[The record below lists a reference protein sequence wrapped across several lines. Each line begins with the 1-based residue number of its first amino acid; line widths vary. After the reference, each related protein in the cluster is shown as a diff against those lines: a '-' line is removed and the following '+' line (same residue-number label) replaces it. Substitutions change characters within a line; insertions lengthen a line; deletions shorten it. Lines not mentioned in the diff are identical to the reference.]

1 MTVWRVQLDGPGG
14 PRPVHVE
21 GDAESP
27 RGALVEALASVGWPS
42 DEVCVNGA
50 RWTRA
55 DTDPLEL
62 HHGALLSAP
71 GDDAHHDLGPES
83 GQLLGLVVVAGP
95 SAGKFAP
102 VPAVVGRTDGDLLV
116 EDPLM
121 SARHFSVEV
130 GSDVALTLRDVGSRN
145 GTVCDGDLVSGQVV
159 LDGDSV
165 VAAGA
170 SLFAVAR
177 FGPGDRA
184 TLLGST
190 PTGQI
195 IQRQF
200 REALAELP
208 EPPSAPKP
216 PSEHRDDAG
225 SMWWRALLPIA
236 TAGGMALYTGRWW
249 FLAIAA
255 LSPIVFGYDALRRAR
270 RRRRQ
275 TTTDA
280 ARYAAER
287 ARYEQA
293 LTTSRR
299 AEVRRAR
306 RLHAGGGAA
315 SVLAIRGHR
324 RVWERTSRDGDFGTV
339 TLGHAALPSAFQE
352 RGQGDEPALL
362 WKAPLS
368 IDLTAEGPLA
378 VTGPV
383 ERTRAVTRALLVDLA
398 VAHAP
403 VDVNVSVFT
412 DAAGADAWAFT
423 QWLPHVFGDAGS
435 ARLATTSEGR
445 AVLIQSLRSLM
456 DARREHPGRRDR
468 SGPMLPLHVVVVD
481 GVHTLAPDDLAELL
495 RHGPDV
501 GVVGIVADTE
511 VVPEGVRSEVRLG
524 RHADECSY
532 RSVLTPRVDAVTVAE
547 LPAALA
553 LEAAVAL
560 APLEAVARPGG
571 GRPVGQVLFTEL
583 IGLGARTAA
592 DQVDVWRECSPRT
605 NVPVGVT
612 TDGAP
617 FLVDFVRHGPHGLI
631 GGMTRSGKTEFLK
644 TWFAS
649 LALHN
654 HPDDLAIAIVDFKGG
669 VDHQALAAL
678 PHVIALATNQDIDLF
693 ERTLALLAA
702 EQERRQRLFT
712 DVAGVATLEGYRT
725 ARSERTELPPV
736 PRLLVV
742 VDEFGELLETP
753 EGRAQLGRLE
763 STARIGAGLGVHL
776 LLLTQLFDHALPAT
790 IDAQAG
796 LRMCFKVQQGEHSNV
811 VLKSPAAASIGA
823 HTKGRGFARF
833 QGGDLIEFQAAR
845 VGNVAQGG
853 ARQPA
858 ERRLLARFATLGGL
872 ALPRATEDAPEV
884 PNEQQDLHRVVEL
897 VRRAA
902 ALDGCRGDVVPWPG
916 DLPEALDLADVP
928 AGAIGIADDASHQ
941 RAAAITHDLTSDV
954 VMYAGASGSGHH
966 EALVT
971 TALQLARDHP
981 PEALH
986 LYGID
991 AVGGGLAALAG
1002 LPHVGTIATRDDA
1015 TALRILGHL
1024 NAEAVAR
1031 RGATARHPAVVL
1043 FVLGLERLFL
1053 HAEGGASPLLAPLT
1067 TLVNEVA
1074 GTGIQ
1079 VVCSGSHA
1087 MLGNRIGMAA
1097 GRRLVFRAHDP
1108 VDYPPT
1114 VPRSLRA
1121 RLSVP
1126 LRCFD
1131 PARGLVAQIARPVPP
1146 GGDLAEACAELAATV
1161 PVGQARPP
1169 RRFIRAPWPL
1179 RIEQVTAALPATTGG
1194 QLIPLGVRPDT
1205 GEVVWLDPIEDGL
1218 AHRIVGP
1225 PKSGRSNALAAIGV
1239 LALACGWDVVCAA
1252 ASRRSPLPAHS
1263 VLAGRAVP
1271 VDELPELVGEGL
1283 VRPTVVLVDDAHKLD
1298 DEYPWRKLTA
1308 VESANVV
1315 TFVAGATEALA
1326 RTLGVMRTLNAPGG
1340 VALMPAR
1347 PRDADAVGVRLIDDD
1362 WLVQPLPGI
1371 GVAGICGEAHRIQFP
1386 QVW

>member
-1 MTVWRVQLDGPGG
+1 MTVWRVRLDGPDGV
-14 PRPVHVE
+14 RPVHVE
-21 GDAESP
+21 GDTETP
-27 RGALVEALASVGWPS
+27 RGALVKALAAVGWTGNA
-42 DEVCVNGA
+42 VCVDGA
-50 RWTRA
+50 HWTIT
-55 DTDPLEL
+55 DTEPLEL

-71 GDDAHHDLGPES
+71 GLGREPDARTAPR
-83 GQLLGLVVVAGP
+83 LGLVVIGGPAAGT
-95 SAGKFAP
+95 FAP
-102 VPAVVGRTDGDLLV
+102 LPLVVGRTEGDLRV
-116 EDPLM
+116 DDPLL
-121 SARHFSVEV
+121 SARHFSVLV
-130 GSDVALTLRDVGSRN
+130 GDDGSLTLRDVGSRN
-145 GTVCDGDLVSGQVV
+145 GTVCDGELVTGPVV

-177 FGPGDRA
+177 FGLADRA
-184 TLLGST
+184 TLLGSS
-190 PTGQI
+190 PTGRI

-200 REALAELP
+200 REALAALP
-208 EPPSAPKP
+208 EPPPAPTP
-216 PSEHRDDAG
+216 PGERSDDGG

-236 TAGGMALYTGRWW
+236 TAAGMALYTGRWW

-275 TTTDA
+275 ATTDA
-280 ARYAAER
+280 ARYAADREL
-287 ARYEQA
+287 YEQA
-293 LTTSRR
+293 LATYRR

-315 SVLAIRGHR
+315 AARAGFGHR
-324 RVWERTSRDGDFGTV
+324 RVWERTPRDGDFGTV
-339 TLGHAALPSAFQE
+339 TLGHAALPSGFQE
-352 RGQGDEPALL
+352 RGHHNEPARL
-362 WKAPLS
+362 WQAPLS
-368 IDLTAEGPLA
+368 IDLAAEGPLA

-383 ERTRAVTRALLVDLA
+383 ERVRAVTRALVADLA

-403 VDVNVSVFT
+403 VDVNVWVLT
-412 DAAGADAWAFT
+412 DASGADGWAFT
-423 QWLPHVFGDAGS
+423 QWLPHAFGEAGS
-435 ARLATTSEGR
+435 ARLASTPEGR
-445 AVLIQSLRSLM
+445 SALVRALRSLI
-456 DARREHPGRRDR
+456 DARREQPGRADR
-468 SGPMLPLHVVVVD
+468 RGPARPLHVVVID
-481 GVHTLAPDDLAELL
+481 GVHTLATDDLAELL
-495 RHGPDV
+495 RHGPDG
-501 GVVGIVADTE
+501 GVIAVVADAE

-524 RHADECSY
+524 GHADECSY

-553 LEAAVAL
+553 LDAALAL
-560 APLEAVARPGG
+560 APLEAVARPGD
-571 GRPVGQVLFTEL
+571 GRSIGQVVFTEL
-583 IGLGARTAA
+583 VGLGTRTAA
-592 DQVDVWRECSPRT
+592 EQVAAWREHSPRT

-617 FLVDFVRHGPHGLI
+617 FYVDFVRHGPHGLI

-669 VDHQALAAL
+669 VDHQMLAAL

-693 ERTLALLAA
+693 ERTLFLLAA

-725 ARSERTELPPV
+725 ARGDRPDLPPV

-796 LRMCFKVQQGEHSNV
+796 LRMCFKVQHGEHSNV

-833 QGGDLIEFQAAR
+833 QGGKLVEFQAAR
-845 VGNVAQGG
+845 VGNAAPTRRPATGG
-853 ARQPA
+853 
-858 ERRLLARFATLGGL
+858 RLTTRFATLGEL
-872 ALPRATEDAPEV
+872 ALPRAVAEAPEV
-884 PNEQQDLHRVVEL
+884 PNEQQDLYRLVEL

-902 ALDGCRGDVVPWPG
+902 ALDGCGHEVVPWPD
-916 DLPEALDLADVP
+916 DLPDALDLADVP
-928 AGAIGIADDASHQ
+928 SGAIGIADDAAHQ
-941 RAAAITHDLTSDV
+941 RAAPVVHDLAADV
-954 VMYAGASGSGHH
+954 VMYVGASGSGHH
-966 EALVT
+966 DALLT
-971 TALQLARDHP
+971 TAVQLTASHLPD
-981 PEALH
+981 ELH
-986 LYGID
+986 VYGID
-991 AVGGGLAALAG
+991 AVGHGLAALAA

-1015 TALRILGHL
+1015 TAMRIIGHL
-1024 NAEAVAR
+1024 NAVAAAR
-1031 RGATARHPAVVL
+1031 RGSAERRPSIVL
-1043 FVLGLERLFL
+1043 FLLGLERLFL
-1053 HAEGGASPLLAPLT
+1053 HAEAGVSPLLAPLI

-1087 MLGNRIGMAA
+1087 MLGNRIGSAA

-1108 VDYPPT
+1108 IDYPPT
-1114 VPRSLRA
+1114 VPRPLRA
-1121 RLSVP
+1121 RLTVP
-1126 LRCFD
+1126 LRGLD
-1131 PARGLVAQIARPVPP
+1131 PATGLVVQVARPAPP
-1146 GGDLAEACAELAATV
+1146 ATDLAAACADRAAVT
-1161 PVGQARPP
+1161 PARAGCPP
-1169 RRFIRAPWPL
+1169 RRFTRAPWPL
-1179 RIEQVTAALPATTGG
+1179 RIDQVAGARPAASA
-1194 QLIPLGVRPDT
+1194 QLIALGVRPDT
-1205 GEVVWLDPIEDGL
+1205 GEVVWLDPLEDGL

-1225 PKSGRSNALAAIGV
+1225 PKSGRSSALAAIGV
-1239 LALACGWDVVCAA
+1239 LAHSCGWDVVCAA
-1252 ASRRSPLPAHS
+1252 ASRRSPLPAHPA
-1263 VLAGRAVP
+1263 LARGAVP
-1271 VDELPELVGEGL
+1271 VDELPELVGSGV
-1283 VRPTVVLVDDAHKLD
+1283 VRPTVVLVDDVHKLD

-1308 VESANVV
+1308 VESAMVV
-1315 TFVAGATEALA
+1315 TFVAGATESLA
-1326 RTLGVMRTLNAPGG
+1326 RTLGVMRTLHAPGG

-1347 PRDADAVGVRLIDDD
+1347 PRDADAVGVRLIDDE
-1362 WLVQPLPGI
+1362 WLVRPLPGI

-1386 QVW
+1386 LVW